1 MDGYSFALIIHLFS
15 AVFFI
20 GFVFSDVVILPVLN
34 KDFDLKTV
42 QQIKESIF
50 SRGRKVMPLAVLTLI
65 LSGGFMFSKYINT
78 SLGFTGSSLQILL
91 LIKFALAMI
100 IVSGIIYSLIC
111 KIRKKQPHNVMKKF
125 HTYVLILGII
135 IIILAKVMFIA

>member
-1 MDGYSFALIIHLFS
+1 MDAYSFALIIHLFS
-15 AVFFI
+15 AIFFI

-34 KDFDLKTV
+34 KDFDFKTV
-42 QQIKESIF
+42 KQIKESIF

-78 SLGFTGSSLQILL
+78 SLGFTGSSLQLLL
-91 LIKFALAMI
+91 LIKFALAII
-100 IVSGIIYSLIC
+100 IVFGIIYSLIC
-111 KIRKKQPHNVMKKF
+111 KVRKTEPHNVMKKF